1 MKKEDHNEQIGCV
14 VPLHN
19 ELAVG
24 TIYGILRQAK
34 ISVADFIEK
43 MNT

>member
-1 MKKEDHNEQIGCV
+1 MKKEDDQENIGCV
-14 VPLHN
+14 VPLHD

-34 ISVADFIEK
+34 INVTDFIEK
-43 MNT
+43 LKT